1 MTHLPRPPAVSG
13 AVGVDVASPG
23 TLASALL
30 HARLATVRAL
40 YGR

>member
-1 MTHLPRPPAVSG
+1 MSG

-30 HARLATVRAL
+30 HARLAAL